1 MATKKTEIKE
11 TVKNVTKAP
20 AKTEVKAPVKAEV
33 KTEIKTETTAPKTEE
48 VKEEAKKA
56 PAKKAE
62 VKEEAKKA
70 PAKKATPAKAEIKT
84 ALYVQFAGNEVT
96 EADIIDKVKAAYVA
110 EGHKESAI
118 KEINLYV
125 KPEEYAVYY
134 VINDKAIG
142 KVNLF

>member
-48 VKEEAKKA
+48 E
-56 PAKKAE
+56 KAE